1 MGYKDLYAEKEKAG
15 SSRLLSSDYI
25 KFDKKGIQIIGR
37 LLSINAVTGQLG
49 GKSYN
54 QYLFDTDDGLVKC
67 AVGAATDAEAG
78 ALMGIGGIYSVI
90 YEGQEKLKGGRSIN
104 RFKITELEAPGEG
117 HLGGSGDVPF

>member
-1 MGYKDLYAEKEKAG
+1 MGYKDLFKEKQESG
-15 SSRLLSSDYI
+15 SARLLSSDYI

-37 LLSINAVTGQLG
+37 LLGINQVTGQLG